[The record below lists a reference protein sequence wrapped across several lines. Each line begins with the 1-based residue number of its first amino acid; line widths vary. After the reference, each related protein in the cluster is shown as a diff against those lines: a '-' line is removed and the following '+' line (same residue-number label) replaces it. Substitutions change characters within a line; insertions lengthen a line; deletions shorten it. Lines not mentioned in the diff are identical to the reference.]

1 MKKYIGMLVMSLAA
15 GLVSV
20 NVEADHHAA
29 GDETKTALHALADGE
44 HRSAEHKARDMY
56 RHPVETLSWFGI
68 TNDMTV
74 VEIWPGSAGWYMEI
88 LAPFL
93 KDKGKYYA
101 AGPDTASSV
110 DYIQRSIKSLND
122 KIAATPDL
130 YGAVT
135 VTELAPQAG
144 KTTIAPEGSADM
156 VLTFRNVH
164 NWMGG
169 GYAEAVFAAMYTALK
184 PGGILGLTEHREKAD
199 AEQDPKA
206 ASGYVTEAHTIKLA
220 EAAGFKLVGRSEMNA
235 NPKDTKDYES
245 GVWTLPPRL
254 RLGDTDRD
262 KYMAIGESDRMTLKF
277 IKPKAD
283 GAE

>member
-1 MKKYIGMLVMSLAA
+1 MKRYIVQAFVVSMVVSLFPFLAGAEHHEGRDGTPAA
-15 GLVSV
+15 LQ
-20 NVEADHHAA
+20 
-29 GDETKTALHALADGE
+29 ALADGE
-44 HRSAEHKARDMY
+44 HRSDEHKARNIY
-56 RHPVETLSWFGI
+56 RHPAETLAWFGI
-68 TNDMTV
+68 TDNMTV

-101 AGPDTASSV
+101 AGPDSESSV
-110 DYIQRSIKSLND
+110 DYIQRSLKSMND
-122 KIAATPDL
+122 KVAGNADL
-130 YGAVT
+130 YGAVA

-164 NWMGG
+164 NWMSGD
-169 GYAEAVFAAMYTALK
+169 YADAVFAAMYKALK
-184 PGGILGLTEHREKAD
+184 PGGILGLTEHRENAD

-206 ASGYVTEAHTIKLA
+206 ASGYVTEAYTIKLA
-220 EAAGFKLVGRSEMNA
+220 EAAGFQLVGRSEVNA

-254 RLGDTDRD
+254 RLGEKDRE
-262 KYMAIGESDRMTLKF
+262 KYVAIGESDRMTLKF
-277 IKPKAD
+277 IKPKA
-283 GAE
+283 E